1 MTVMNQR
8 KSVRLPRPMGARCI
22 VLALASLAFS
32 DAAQAAPT
40 EQNAVLPLGSPIPAA
55 TVKMKNV
62 DDKLVSIRDITGKK
76 GALVVFT
83 CNHCPY
89 ARAWEKRVANLAN
102 SASKQ
107 GIGAILINAND
118 PAAYAEDA
126 FTEMQSRAKALGL
139 RAPYVVDDTSN
150 VARAFGASVTPEAFL
165 FAADGK
171 LAYHGTI
178 DDNRN
183 DPDKVTAP
191 YLADALAA
199 VAAGRAPKPAQTK
212 SLGCSIKFHAK
223 AGNP

>member
-1 MTVMNQR
+1 MTVMNHR
-8 KSVRLPRPMGARCI
+8 KSEELPRSMGARF
-22 VLALASLAFS
+22 VVLASLAFAN
-32 DAAQAAPT
+32 AAQAAPA
-40 EQNAVLPLGSPIPAA
+40 EQNPVLPLGSPIPAVA
-55 TVKMKNV
+55 VKMKNV
-62 DDKLVSIRDITGKK
+62 DDKPVSILDIVGKK
-76 GALVVFT
+76 GTLVVFT

-89 ARAWEKRVANLAN
+89 AKAWEKRVATLSNN
-102 SASKQ
+102 ASKQ
-107 GIGAILINAND
+107 GVGAILINAND

-126 FTEMQSRAKALGL
+126 FPEMQSRAKALGL

-165 FAADGK
+165 FDAHGK

-223 AGNP
+223 AGKP